1 MNKINNKFLIVLS
14 CVLIISGVYVYTSN
28 TSESLAADSEGL
40 TSSLGGSPV
49 SDFTTPDQ
57 KITEDVSFI
66 DTLSSLTQINIDTS
80 LFSSKAFND
89 LKDNTVKLAPGA
101 TGRPNPFAPIDPNAT
116 SGTET
121 IGSPVITNPPSQI
134 TDRTVI
140 FNGTMNTSSGASSA
154 YFEYGPTEALG
165 RVTPPAEQSLIGTF
179 IKKVVNLNPK
189 TTYFYRASARVNG
202 TVVFGDVVSFTTN

>member
-1 MNKINNKFLIVLS
+1 MNKIHNKFLIVLS
-14 CVLIISGVYVYTSN
+14 FALIVSGIYVYTSN
-28 TSESLAADSEGL
+28 TSKSFAADSDGL
-40 TSSLGGSPV
+40 TSSLGSSPV
-49 SDFTTPDQ
+49 SGLTTPDE
-57 KITEDVSFI
+57 KIVSDVSFI
-66 DTLSSLTQINIDTS
+66 DTLSSLTQINIDAS

-121 IGSPVITNPPSQI
+121 IGSPVLTNQPSQI
-134 TDRTVI
+134 TDKTVI
-140 FNGTMNTSSGASSA
+140 FNGTLNTSASVSSA
-154 YFEYGPTEALG
+154 YFEYGTTEDLG
-165 RVTPPAEQSLIGTF
+165 KVTPPADQSLIGTF

-189 TTYFYRASARVNG
+189 TKYFYRASARING